1 MEKGDGVGSAS
12 GISSMTGFARASGG
26 DGASGWSWEVKSVNG
41 RALDIRCRLP
51 QGLERLDPA
60 VRNAVSARLRRGNVT
75 VGLRLSQ
82 ATEAAAMRVNRAW
95 LDELVALAADY
106 RVREGIEPPRLDGL
120 LALRGV
126 IESAEGPEDDANATQ
141 DGPLLETLDA
151 ALAELVR
158 ERQAEG
164 AQLAAALTERIEQ
177 IAALTQRAEALV
189 PSRQEALGTRLREQV
204 AALVGAG
211 APVPE
216 DRLAAEL
223 AMLAVKIDVS
233 EEVDRLKSHCTAAA
247 RHLQEEGAVGRK
259 LDFLAQEFNRE
270 ANTLCSKA
278 SHAAL
283 TEVGLALKAAID
295 QFREQAQNV
304 E

>member
-1 MEKGDGVGSAS
+1 MTDTIRV
-12 GISSMTGFARASGG
+12 SSMTGFARAGGSSG
-26 DGASGWSWEVKSVNG
+26 AAGWSWEIKSVNG

-60 VRNAVSARLRRGNVT
+60 VRGRVAARLKRGNVT

-82 ATEAAAMRVNRAW
+82 APDAAAMRVNRAW
-95 LDELVALAADY
+95 LDELIALAAEY
-106 RVREGIEPPRLDGL
+106 RANEGIAPPRLDGM

-126 IESAEGPEDDANATQ
+126 IEAAEQPDDDADSGQ
-141 DGPLLETLDA
+141 DDASMLETLDT
-151 ALAELVR
+151 ALVELVH

-164 AQLAAALTERIEQ
+164 AQLAAALTDRIAE
-177 IAALTQRAEALV
+177 IETLTRQAEALA
-189 PSRQEALGTRLREQV
+189 PSRQEALRARLREQV
-204 AALVGAG
+204 AALVDAG
-211 APVPE
+211 TPVTE
-216 DRLAAEL
+216 ERLATEL
-223 AMLAVKIDVS
+223 AMLAVKIDVT
-233 EEVDRLKSHCTAAA
+233 EEIDRLKSHCASAV

-283 TEVGLALKAAID
+283 TDIGLALKAAID
-295 QFREQAQNV
+295 QFREQVQNV

>member
-1 MEKGDGVGSAS
+1 
-12 GISSMTGFARASGG
+12 MTGFARASGS
-26 DGASGWSWEVKSVNG
+26 DGGAGWSWEVKSVNG
-41 RALDIRCRLP
+41 RALDIRCRVP
-51 QGLERLDPA
+51 QGMERLDPA
-60 VRNAVSARLRRGNVT
+60 VRSAVSARLRRGNVT

-82 ATEAAAMRVNRAW
+82 APEAAALRVNRAW
-95 LDELVALAADY
+95 LDELIVLAAEY
-106 RVREGIEPPRLDGL
+106 RGRDDIAPPRLDGM

-126 IESAEGPEDDANATQ
+126 IEAADSSEDAEGARH
-141 DGPLLETLDA
+141 DGAMLETLDV

-164 AQLAAALTERIEQ
+164 AALAAALTERIEE
-177 IAALTQRAEALV
+177 IASLIRQAEALA
-189 PSRQEALGTRLREQV
+189 PARQEALGARLREQV

-211 APVPE
+211 SLASE
-216 DRLAAEL
+216 DRLATEL
-223 AMLAVKIDVS
+223 ALLAVKIDVT
-233 EEVDRLKSHCTAAA
+233 EEIDRLKSHCAAA
-247 RHLQEEGAVGRK
+247 ERHLREGGAVGRK

-278 SHAAL
+278 SDSAL

>member
-1 MEKGDGVGSAS
+1 MGGASAL
-12 GISSMTGFARASGG
+12 SSMTGFARASGG
-26 DGASGWSWEVKSVNG
+26 DGAAGWSWEVKSVNG

-51 QGLERLDPA
+51 QGMERLDPA

-82 ATEAAAMRVNRAW
+82 APEAAAMRVNRAW
-95 LDELVALAADY
+95 LDELIALAAEY
-106 RVREGIEPPRLDGL
+106 RGSDDIAPPRLDGM

-126 IESAEGPEDDANATQ
+126 IETAESPDDAERAQ
-141 DGPLLETLDA
+141 DDGAILETLDV

-164 AQLAAALTERIEQ
+164 AALAAALTQRIEE
-177 IAALTQRAEALV
+177 IVALTGRAEALA
-189 PSRQEALGTRLREQV
+189 PSRQDALGERLREQV
-204 AALVGAG
+204 GALIGAG
-211 APVPE
+211 SPVSE
-216 DRLAAEL
+216 DRLVTEL
-223 AMLAVKIDVS
+223 ALLAVKIDVT
-233 EEVDRLKSHCTAAA
+233 EEIDRLKSHSAAA
-247 RHLQEEGAVGRK
+247 TRHLGEEGAVGRK

-278 SHAAL
+278 SDSAL

>member
-1 MEKGDGVGSAS
+1 
-12 GISSMTGFARASGG
+12 MTGFARASGS
-26 DGASGWSWEVKSVNG
+26 DGAAGWSWEVKSVNG
-41 RALDIRCRLP
+41 RSLDIRCRLP

-60 VRNAVSARLRRGNVT
+60 VRSAVSARLRRGNVT

-82 ATEAAAMRVNRAW
+82 APEAAALRVNRAW
-95 LDELVALAADY
+95 LDELIALAAEY
-106 RVREGIEPPRLDGL
+106 RDRDDIAPPRFDGML
-120 LALRGV
+120 GLRGV
-126 IESAEGPEDDANATQ
+126 IETAESADDAEGVQDDGAM
-141 DGPLLETLDA
+141 LETLDV

-164 AQLAAALTERIEQ
+164 AALAAALTDRIEE
-177 IAALTQRAEALV
+177 IAALTRQAEALA
-189 PSRQEALGTRLREQV
+189 PARQEALGARLREQV

-211 APVPE
+211 SPASE
-216 DRLAAEL
+216 DRLATEL
-223 AMLAVKIDVS
+223 ALLTIKIDVT
-233 EEVDRLKSHCTAAA
+233 EEIDRLKSHCATAA
-247 RHLQEEGAVGRK
+247 RHLEEEGAVGRK

-278 SHAAL
+278 SDSAL

>member
-1 MEKGDGVGSAS
+1 MGGVS
-12 GISSMTGFARASGG
+12 GISSMTSFARASGS
-26 DGASGWSWEVKSVNG
+26 DGAAGWSWEVKSVNG

-51 QGLERLDPA
+51 QGMERLDPA

-82 ATEAAAMRVNRAW
+82 APEAAAMRVNRAW
-95 LDELVALAADY
+95 LDELVALAAEY
-106 RVREGIEPPRLDGL
+106 RGRDDIAPPRLDGM

-126 IESAEGPEDDANATQ
+126 IETAELPDDAEGAQDDAA
-141 DGPLLETLDA
+141 LLETLDV

-164 AQLAAALTERIEQ
+164 AALAAALTDRIEE
-177 IAALTQRAEALV
+177 ITELTHQAEALA
-189 PSRQEALGTRLREQV
+189 PSRQEALGARLREQV

-211 APVPE
+211 SPVPE
-216 DRLAAEL
+216 DRLATEL
-223 AMLAVKIDVS
+223 ALLAVKIDVT
-233 EEVDRLKSHCTAAA
+233 EEIDRLKSHCAAAA
-247 RHLQEEGAVGRK
+247 RHLQEGDAVGRK

>member
-1 MEKGDGVGSAS
+1 MGDTNS
-12 GISSMTGFARASGG
+12 ISSMTGFARASGG
-26 DGASGWSWEVKSVNG
+26 DGGAGWSWEVKSVNG

-60 VRNAVSARLRRGNVT
+60 VRSAVSARLRRGNVT

-82 ATEAAAMRVNRAW
+82 APEAAALRVNQAW
-95 LDELVALAADY
+95 LDELIALAVEY
-106 RVREGIEPPRLDGL
+106 RARDDIAPPRLDGM

-126 IESAEGPEDDANATQ
+126 IETAEAPDDAEGAQDDGAMLA
-141 DGPLLETLDA
+141 TLDL

-164 AQLAAALTERIEQ
+164 AALAAALRDRIEEVTE
-177 IAALTQRAEALV
+177 LTRQAEALA
-189 PSRQEALGTRLREQV
+189 PTRQEALGERLREQV
-204 AALVGAG
+204 AALLGAG
-211 APVPE
+211 SPVPE
-216 DRLAAEL
+216 DRLATEL
-223 AMLAVKIDVS
+223 ALLAVKIDVT
-233 EEVDRLKSHCTAAA
+233 EEIDRLKAHCAAA
-247 RHLQEEGAVGRK
+247 SRHLQEEGAVGRK

>member
-1 MEKGDGVGSAS
+1 MGDMTA
-12 GISSMTGFARASGG
+12 ISSMTGFARASGG
-26 DGASGWSWEVKSVNG
+26 DGTAGWSWEVKSVNG

-60 VRNAVSARLRRGNVT
+60 VRGAVSTRLRRGNVA

-82 ATEAAAMRVNRAW
+82 APDAAAMRVNRAW
-95 LDELVALAADY
+95 LDELIALAAEY
-106 RVREGIEPPRLDGL
+106 RGRDGIAPPRLDGM

-126 IESAEGPEDDANATQ
+126 IEAADQSDEVGAAKDDTAMLATLDDA
-141 DGPLLETLDA
+141 LS
-151 ALAELVR
+151 ELVR

-164 AQLAAALTERIEQ
+164 AALAAALTDRIEE
-177 IAALTQRAEALV
+177 ITALTRQAETLA
-189 PSRQEALGTRLREQV
+189 PTRQEALGERLREQV

-211 APVPE
+211 SPVPE
-216 DRLAAEL
+216 DRLATEL
-223 AMLAVKIDVS
+223 ALLAVKIDVT
-233 EEVDRLKSHCTAAA
+233 EEIDRLKSHCAAAA
-247 RHLQEEGAVGRK
+247 RHLLEEGAVGRK

-278 SHAAL
+278 SDAAL

>member
-1 MEKGDGVGSAS
+1 MKHKIGV
-12 GISSMTGFARASGG
+12 SSMTGFARANGSNGI
-26 DGASGWSWEVKSVNG
+26 AGWSWEVKSVNG

-60 VRNAVSARLRRGNVT
+60 VRSAVSARLRRGNVT
-75 VGLRLSQ
+75 AGLRLSQ
-82 ATEAAAMRVNRAW
+82 APDAAALRVDRAW
-95 LDELVALAADY
+95 LDELIALAADY
-106 RVREGIEPPRLDGL
+106 RAREGIAPPRLDGM

-126 IESAEGPEDDANATQ
+126 IESAEGPEDDAVAAQ
-141 DGPLLETLDA
+141 DDGALLETLDA
-151 ALAELVR
+151 ALAELVH

-164 AQLAAALTERIEQ
+164 AALAAALTDRIDE
-177 IAALTQRAEALV
+177 IAALTRQAETLV
-189 PSRQEALGTRLREQV
+189 PPRQEALGARLREQV
-204 AALVGAG
+204 AALVDAG

-223 AMLAVKIDVS
+223 AMLAVKIDVT
-233 EEVDRLKSHCTAAA
+233 EEIDRLKSHCAAAA

-283 TEVGLALKAAID
+283 TDVGLALKAAID

>member
-1 MEKGDGVGSAS
+1 MGDMTA
-12 GISSMTGFARASGG
+12 ISSMTGFARASGG
-26 DGASGWSWEVKSVNG
+26 DGTASWSWEVKSVNG

-60 VRNAVSARLRRGNVT
+60 VRSAVSARLRRGHVT

-82 ATEAAAMRVNRAW
+82 APDAAAMRVNRAW
-95 LDELVALAADY
+95 LDELIALAAEY
-106 RVREGIEPPRLDGL
+106 RGRDDIAPPRLDGM

-126 IESAEGPEDDANATQ
+126 IETVDQSDEAGDAQDDTAMLATLAE
-141 DGPLLETLDA
+141 
-151 ALAELVR
+151 ALTELVR

-164 AQLAAALTERIEQ
+164 AALAAALTDQIEE
-177 IAALTQRAEALV
+177 ITALTRQAEALA
-189 PSRQEALGTRLREQV
+189 PSRQEALGERLREQV

-211 APVPE
+211 SPVPE
-216 DRLAAEL
+216 DRLATEL
-223 AMLAVKIDVS
+223 ALLAVKIDVT
-233 EEVDRLKSHCTAAA
+233 EEIDRLKSHCAAAA

-270 ANTLCSKA
+270 ANTLCSKS

>member
-1 MEKGDGVGSAS
+1 MKDTSRL
-12 GISSMTGFARASGG
+12 SSMTGFARASGSN
-26 DGASGWSWEVKSVNG
+26 GAAGWSWEVKSVNG

-82 ATEAAAMRVNRAW
+82 APDAAAMRVNKAW
-95 LDELVALAADY
+95 LDELIALADEY
-106 RVREGIEPPRLDGL
+106 RGYEGIAPPRLDGM

-126 IESAEGPEDDANATQ
+126 IESAERPEDDALPVQ
-141 DGPLLETLDA
+141 DDAAMLETLDA

-164 AQLAAALTERIEQ
+164 AQLGAALSDRIEE
-177 IAALTQRAEALV
+177 IAALTHQAEALV
-189 PSRQEALGTRLREQV
+189 PSRQEALGARLREQLT
-204 AALVGAG
+204 ALIGAG

-223 AMLAVKIDVS
+223 AMLAVKIDVT
-233 EEVDRLKSHCTAAA
+233 EEIDRLRSHCAAAA

-283 TEVGLALKAAID
+283 TDVGLALKAAID

>member
-1 MEKGDGVGSAS
+1 MKDSS
-12 GISSMTGFARASGG
+12 RISSMTGFARASGA

-75 VGLRLSQ
+75 VGLRLSR
-82 ATEAAAMRVNRAW
+82 APDAAAMRINRAW
-95 LDELVALAADY
+95 LDELIALAADY
-106 RVREGIEPPRLDGL
+106 RQAEGIEPPRLDGM

-126 IESAEGPEDDANATQ
+126 IEAADGLDDDAHAALD
-141 DGPLLETLDA
+141 DGVLLETLDA

-164 AQLAAALTERIEQ
+164 AALAATLAERIEE
-177 IAALTQRAEALV
+177 IAVLTRQAEALV
-189 PSRQEALGTRLREQV
+189 PSRQEALGARLREQV

-223 AMLAVKIDVS
+223 AMLAVKIDVN
-233 EEVDRLKSHCTAAA
+233 EEIDRLKSHCAAA
-247 RHLQEEGAVGRK
+247 VRHLQEEGAVGRK
-259 LDFLAQEFNRE
+259 LEFLAQEFNRE

>member
-1 MEKGDGVGSAS
+1 MGDTTT
-12 GISSMTGFARASGG
+12 IFSMTGFARASGG
-26 DGASGWSWEVKSVNG
+26 DGATGWSWEVKSVNG

-51 QGLERLDPA
+51 QGMERLDPA
-60 VRNAVSARLRRGNVT
+60 VRNAVSARLQRGNVT

-82 ATEAAAMRVNRAW
+82 APEAAAVRVNRAW
-95 LDELVALAADY
+95 LDELIALAAEY
-106 RVREGIEPPRLDGL
+106 RGRDDIAPPRLDGM

-126 IESAEGPEDDANATQ
+126 IETADLSDEAGDSQDDTAMLATL
-141 DGPLLETLDA
+141 GE
-151 ALAELVR
+151 ALSELVR

-164 AQLAAALTERIEQ
+164 AALAAALTDRIEE
-177 IAALTQRAEALV
+177 IEALTRQAEALA
-189 PSRQEALGTRLREQV
+189 PSRQEALGERLREQV
-204 AALVGAG
+204 AALIGAG
-211 APVPE
+211 SPVPE

-223 AMLAVKIDVS
+223 ALLAVKIDVT
-233 EEVDRLKSHCTAAA
+233 EEIDRLKSHCAAAA

-278 SHAAL
+278 SESAL
-283 TEVGLALKAAID
+283 TEIGLALKAAID

>member
-1 MEKGDGVGSAS
+1 MGGTSS
-12 GISSMTGFARASGG
+12 ISSMTGFARASGG
-26 DGASGWSWEVKSVNG
+26 NGAAGWSWEVKSVNG

-51 QGLERLDPA
+51 QGMERLDPA
-60 VRNAVSARLRRGNVT
+60 VRSAVSTRLRRGNVA

-82 ATEAAAMRVNRAW
+82 APESAAMRVNRAW
-95 LDELVALAADY
+95 LDELIALAAEY
-106 RVREGIEPPRLDGL
+106 RRSDDIAPPRLDGM

-126 IESAEGPEDDANATQ
+126 IETAESPDDAECTQ
-141 DGPLLETLDA
+141 DDGAILETLDV

-164 AQLAAALTERIEQ
+164 AALAAALTQRIEE
-177 IAALTQRAEALV
+177 IVALTSQAEALA
-189 PSRQEALGTRLREQV
+189 PSRQVALSERLREQV
-204 AALVGAG
+204 AALIGAG
-211 APVPE
+211 SPASE
-216 DRLAAEL
+216 DRLVTEL
-223 AMLAVKIDVS
+223 ALLAVKIDVT
-233 EEVDRLKSHCTAAA
+233 EEIDRLKSHCAAA
-247 RHLQEEGAVGRK
+247 TRHLQEEGAVGRK

-278 SHAAL
+278 SDSAL

>member
-1 MEKGDGVGSAS
+1 MGDMAA
-12 GISSMTGFARASGG
+12 ISSMTGFARASGS
-26 DGASGWSWEVKSVNG
+26 DGAAGWSWEVKSVNG

-51 QGLERLDPA
+51 QGMERLDPA

-82 ATEAAAMRVNRAW
+82 APEAAAMRVNRAW
-95 LDELVALAADY
+95 LDELVALAAEY
-106 RVREGIEPPRLDGL
+106 RGRDDIAPPRLDGM

-126 IESAEGPEDDANATQ
+126 IETAESPDDAEGAQ
-141 DGPLLETLDA
+141 DDA
-151 ALAELVR
+151 ALLATLGEALSELVR

-164 AQLAAALTERIEQ
+164 AALAAALTDRIEE
-177 IAALTQRAEALV
+177 IEALTSQAEALA
-189 PSRQEALGTRLREQV
+189 PARQEALGERLREQV

-211 APVPE
+211 SPVPE
-216 DRLAAEL
+216 DRLATEL
-223 AMLAVKIDVS
+223 ALLAVKIDVT
-233 EEVDRLKSHCTAAA
+233 EEIDRLKSHCAAAA
-247 RHLQEEGAVGRK
+247 RHLREEGAVGRK

-278 SHAAL
+278 SDAAL

>member
-1 MEKGDGVGSAS
+1 MGGAS

-26 DGASGWSWEVKSVNG
+26 DGAAGWSWEVKSVNG

-51 QGLERLDPA
+51 QGMERLDPA
-60 VRNAVSARLRRGNVT
+60 VRSAVSTRLRRGNVT

-82 ATEAAAMRVNRAW
+82 APEAADLRVNRMW
-95 LDELVALAADY
+95 LDELIALAAEY
-106 RVREGIEPPRLDGL
+106 RGRDDIALPRLDGM

-126 IESAEGPEDDANATQ
+126 IETAESAVDAEGAQDDAA
-141 DGPLLETLDA
+141 LLETLDV

-164 AQLAAALTERIEQ
+164 AALAAALTDRIEE
-177 IAALTQRAEALV
+177 ITELTDQAEALA
-189 PSRQEALGTRLREQV
+189 PTRQEALGERLREQV
-204 AALVGAG
+204 SALVSAG
-211 APVPE
+211 SPVPE
-216 DRLAAEL
+216 DRLATEL
-223 AMLAVKIDVS
+223 ALLAVKIDVT
-233 EEVDRLKSHCTAAA
+233 EEIDRLKSHCAAAA
-247 RHLQEEGAVGRK
+247 RHLQEGGAVGRK

>member
-1 MEKGDGVGSAS
+1 MVGAS
-12 GISSMTGFARASGG
+12 RLSSMTGFARASGG
-26 DGASGWSWEVKSVNG
+26 DGVSGWSWEIKSVNG

-51 QGLERLDPA
+51 QGLERLEPT

-82 ATEAAAMRVNRAW
+82 APESAAMRVNRAW
-95 LDELVALAADY
+95 LDELIALAAEY
-106 RVREGIEPPRLDGL
+106 RGSDDIALPRLDGM

-126 IESAEGPEDDANATQ
+126 IETADSAGDANPAQ
-141 DGPLLETLDA
+141 DDGAMLETLDA
-151 ALAELVR
+151 ALAELVS

-164 AQLAAALTERIEQ
+164 AALATALTNRIEE
-177 IAALTQRAEALV
+177 IAALTRQAEALA
-189 PSRQEALGTRLREQV
+189 PTRREALGARLREQV
-204 AALVGAG
+204 AALIDAG

-216 DRLAAEL
+216 DRLASEL
-223 AMLAVKIDVS
+223 ALLAVKIDVT
-233 EEVDRLKSHCTAAA
+233 EEIDRLKSHCAAA
-247 RHLQEEGAVGRK
+247 TRHLREGGAVGRK

>member
-1 MEKGDGVGSAS
+1 MGDTTT
-12 GISSMTGFARASGG
+12 ISSMTGFARASGG
-26 DGASGWSWEVKSVNG
+26 DGAAGWSWEVKSVNG

-51 QGLERLDPA
+51 QGIERLDPA
-60 VRNAVSARLRRGNVT
+60 VRGAVSARLRRGNVT

-82 ATEAAAMRVNRAW
+82 APEAAGMRVNRAW
-95 LDELVALAADY
+95 LDQLIALAAEY
-106 RVREGIEPPRLDGL
+106 RGRDDIAPPRLDGM

-126 IESAEGPEDDANATQ
+126 IETADLSDEAGDAQDDTAMLA
-141 DGPLLETLDA
+141 TLDE
-151 ALAELVR
+151 ALSELVC

-164 AQLAAALTERIEQ
+164 AALAAALTDRIEE
-177 IAALTQRAEALV
+177 ITTLTQRAEELA
-189 PSRQEALGTRLREQV
+189 PTRQEALGERLREHV
-204 AALVGAG
+204 AVLVGAG
-211 APVPE
+211 SPVPE
-216 DRLAAEL
+216 DRLATEL
-223 AMLAVKIDVS
+223 ALLAVKIDVT
-233 EEVDRLKSHCTAAA
+233 EEIDRLKSHCAAA
-247 RHLQEEGAVGRK
+247 TRHLQEGSAVGRK

-278 SHAAL
+278 SDAAL

>member
-1 MEKGDGVGSAS
+1 MGGASAL
-12 GISSMTGFARASGG
+12 SSMTGFARASGG
-26 DGASGWSWEVKSVNG
+26 NGAAGWSWEVKSVNG

-51 QGLERLDPA
+51 QGMERLDPA
-60 VRNAVSARLRRGNVT
+60 VRGAVSARLRRGNVT

-82 ATEAAAMRVNRAW
+82 APDAAAMRVNRAW
-95 LDELVALAADY
+95 LDELIALAAEY
-106 RVREGIEPPRLDGL
+106 RSSDGVAPPRLDGM

-126 IESAEGPEDDANATQ
+126 IETAESPDDAERAQ
-141 DGPLLETLDA
+141 DDGAILETLDV

-164 AQLAAALTERIEQ
+164 AALAAALTQRIEE
-177 IAALTQRAEALV
+177 IVALTHQAEALA
-189 PSRQEALGTRLREQV
+189 PTRQKALGERLREQV
-204 AALVGAG
+204 AALIGAG
-211 APVPE
+211 SPVSE
-216 DRLAAEL
+216 DRLVTEL
-223 AMLAVKIDVS
+223 ALLAVKIDVT
-233 EEVDRLKSHCTAAA
+233 EEIDRLKSHCAAA
-247 RHLQEEGAVGRK
+247 TRHLQAEGAVGRK

-278 SHAAL
+278 SDSAL

>member
-1 MEKGDGVGSAS
+1 MGGASAL
-12 GISSMTGFARASGG
+12 SSMTGFARASGG
-26 DGASGWSWEVKSVNG
+26 DGAAGWSWEVKSVNG

-51 QGLERLDPA
+51 QGMERLDPA
-60 VRNAVSARLRRGNVT
+60 VRGAVSTRLRRGNVT

-82 ATEAAAMRVNRAW
+82 APDAAAMRVNRAW
-95 LDELVALAADY
+95 LDELIALAAEY
-106 RVREGIEPPRLDGL
+106 RGSDDVAPPRLDGM

-126 IESAEGPEDDANATQ
+126 IETAESPDHAERAQDDGAI
-141 DGPLLETLDA
+141 LETLDV

-164 AQLAAALTERIEQ
+164 AALAAALTQRIEE
-177 IAALTQRAEALV
+177 IVALTGQAEALA
-189 PSRQEALGTRLREQV
+189 PSRQEALGARLREQV
-204 AALVGAG
+204 AALIGAG
-211 APVPE
+211 SPVSE
-216 DRLAAEL
+216 DRLVTEL
-223 AMLAVKIDVS
+223 ALLAVKIDVT
-233 EEVDRLKSHCTAAA
+233 EEIDRLKSHCAAAA
-247 RHLQEEGAVGRK
+247 RHLREEGAVGRK

-278 SHAAL
+278 SDSAL

>member
-1 MEKGDGVGSAS
+1 MGDMTA
-12 GISSMTGFARASGG
+12 ISSMTGFARASGG
-26 DGASGWSWEVKSVNG
+26 DGAAGWSWEVKSVNG

-60 VRNAVSARLRRGNVT
+60 VRGAVSARLRRGNVT

-82 ATEAAAMRVNRAW
+82 APDAAAMRINRAW
-95 LDELVALAADY
+95 LDQLIALAAEY
-106 RVREGIEPPRLDGL
+106 RGRDGIAPPRLDGM

-126 IESAEGPEDDANATQ
+126 IETADQSDEAGDAQDDTAMLA
-141 DGPLLETLDA
+141 TLDE
-151 ALAELVR
+151 ALSELVR

-164 AQLAAALTERIEQ
+164 AALAAALTDRIEE
-177 IAALTQRAEALV
+177 IKALTRQAEALA
-189 PSRQEALGTRLREQV
+189 PSRQKALGERLRQQVEALI
-204 AALVGAG
+204 GAG
-211 APVPE
+211 SPVPE
-216 DRLAAEL
+216 DRLATEL
-223 AMLAVKIDVS
+223 ALLAVKIDVT
-233 EEVDRLKSHCTAAA
+233 EEIDRLKSHCAAAA

-278 SHAAL
+278 SDAAL

>member
-1 MEKGDGVGSAS
+1 MGDTS
-12 GISSMTGFARASGG
+12 GISSMTGFARASGS
-26 DGASGWSWEVKSVNG
+26 DGAAGWSWEVKSVNG

-60 VRNAVSARLRRGNVT
+60 VRSAVSARLRRGNVT

-82 ATEAAAMRVNRAW
+82 APEAADLRVNRAW
-95 LDELVALAADY
+95 LDELIALAAEY
-106 RVREGIEPPRLDGL
+106 RGRDDIAPPRLDGM

-126 IESAEGPEDDANATQ
+126 IETAESAVDAEGAQDDAA
-141 DGPLLETLDA
+141 LLETLDV

-164 AQLAAALTERIEQ
+164 AALADALTARIEE
-177 IAALTQRAEALV
+177 ITELTHQAEALA
-189 PSRQEALGTRLREQV
+189 PTRQEALGARLREQV
-204 AALVGAG
+204 AALIDAG

-216 DRLAAEL
+216 DRLATEL
-223 AMLAVKIDVS
+223 ALLAVKIDVT
-233 EEVDRLKSHCTAAA
+233 EEIDRLKSHCAAAA
-247 RHLQEEGAVGRK
+247 RHLQEGVAVGRK

>member
-1 MEKGDGVGSAS
+1 MGGAS
-12 GISSMTGFARASGG
+12 SISSMTGFARASGG
-26 DGASGWSWEVKSVNG
+26 DGAAGWSWEVKSVNG

-51 QGLERLDPA
+51 QGMERLDPA
-60 VRNAVSARLRRGNVT
+60 VRSAVSARLRRGNVT

-82 ATEAAAMRVNRAW
+82 APEAAAMRVNRAW
-95 LDELVALAADY
+95 LDELIALAAEY
-106 RVREGIEPPRLDGL
+106 RGSDGVAPPRLDGM

-126 IESAEGPEDDANATQ
+126 IETAESPDDAERAQ
-141 DGPLLETLDA
+141 DDGAILETLDV

-164 AQLAAALTERIEQ
+164 AALAAALTQRIEE
-177 IAALTQRAEALV
+177 IVALTRQAEALA
-189 PSRQEALGTRLREQV
+189 PSRQEALGERLREQV
-204 AALVGAG
+204 AALIGAG
-211 APVPE
+211 SPVSE
-216 DRLAAEL
+216 DRLVTEL
-223 AMLAVKIDVS
+223 ALLAVKIDVT
-233 EEVDRLKSHCTAAA
+233 EEIDRLKSHSAAAA
-247 RHLQEEGAVGRK
+247 RHLREEGAVGRK

-278 SHAAL
+278 SDSAL
-283 TEVGLALKAAID
+283 TEIGLALKAAID

>member
-1 MEKGDGVGSAS
+1 MGGAS
-12 GISSMTGFARASGG
+12 GISSMTGFARASGS
-26 DGASGWSWEVKSVNG
+26 DGAAGWSWEVKSVNG
-41 RALDIRCRLP
+41 RALDVRCRLP

-60 VRNAVSARLRRGNVT
+60 VRGAVSARLRRGNVT

-82 ATEAAAMRVNRAW
+82 APDAAAMRVNRAW
-95 LDELVALAADY
+95 LDDLIALAAEY
-106 RVREGIEPPRLDGL
+106 RGRDDIAPPHLDGL

-126 IESAEGPEDDANATQ
+126 IETAESADDAEAARD
-141 DGPLLETLDA
+141 DGAMLATLDV
-151 ALAELVR
+151 ALEELVR

-164 AQLAAALTERIEQ
+164 TALAAALTDRIEE
-177 IAALTQRAEALV
+177 ITVLTRQAEALA
-189 PSRQEALGTRLREQV
+189 PTRQEALGTRLREQV
-204 AALVGAG
+204 AALTCAG

-216 DRLAAEL
+216 DRLASEL
-223 AMLAVKIDVS
+223 ALLAVKIDVT
-233 EEVDRLKSHCTAAA
+233 EEIDRLKSHCAAA
-247 RHLQEEGAVGRK
+247 TRHLREGGAVGRK

>member
-1 MEKGDGVGSAS
+1 MGDTNSV
-12 GISSMTGFARASGG
+12 SSMTGFARASGG
-26 DGASGWSWEVKSVNG
+26 NDAAGWSWELKSVNG

-51 QGLERLDPA
+51 QGMERLDPA
-60 VRNAVSARLRRGNVT
+60 VRSAVSARLRRGNVT

-82 ATEAAAMRVNRAW
+82 APEVAALRVNRAW
-95 LDELVALAADY
+95 LDELIALTTEY
-106 RVREGIEPPRLDGL
+106 RERDDIAPPRLDGM

-126 IESAEGPEDDANATQ
+126 IETAESLDDSEGAHD
-141 DGPLLETLDA
+141 DGPILETLDV

-164 AQLAAALTERIEQ
+164 AELAAALTERIEE
-177 IAALTQRAEALV
+177 IASLTRQAEALA
-189 PSRQEALGTRLREQV
+189 PARQEALGARLREQV

-211 APVPE
+211 SLASE
-216 DRLAAEL
+216 DRLATEL
-223 AMLAVKIDVS
+223 ALLAVKIDVT
-233 EEVDRLKSHCTAAA
+233 EEIDRLKSHCAAA
-247 RHLQEEGAVGRK
+247 ERHLREEGAVGRK

-278 SHAAL
+278 SDSAL

>member
-1 MEKGDGVGSAS
+1 
-12 GISSMTGFARASGG
+12 MTGFARASGSN
-26 DGASGWSWEVKSVNG
+26 GAAGWSWEVKSVNG

-60 VRNAVSARLRRGNVT
+60 VRSAVSARLRRGNVT

-82 ATEAAAMRVNRAW
+82 APEAAGMRVNRAW
-95 LDELVALAADY
+95 LDGLIALAAEY
-106 RVREGIEPPRLDGL
+106 RGQDDIAPPRLDGM

-126 IESAEGPEDDANATQ
+126 IETADQSDEAGGAQDDTAMLA
-141 DGPLLETLDA
+141 TLDE
-151 ALAELVR
+151 ALTELVR

-164 AQLAAALTERIEQ
+164 AALATALTERIEE
-177 IAALTQRAEALV
+177 IAELTRQAEALA
-189 PSRQEALGTRLREQV
+189 PSRQEALGERLREQV
-204 AALVGAG
+204 AALVDAG
-211 APVPE
+211 STVPE

-223 AMLAVKIDVS
+223 ALLAVKIDVT
-233 EEVDRLKSHCTAAA
+233 EEIDRLKSHCAAA
-247 RHLQEEGAVGRK
+247 ERHLKEGGAVGRK

-278 SHAAL
+278 SDSAL

-295 QFREQAQNV
+295 QFREQAQNM

>member
-1 MEKGDGVGSAS
+1 MGGAS
-12 GISSMTGFARASGG
+12 GISSMTGFARASGS
-26 DGASGWSWEVKSVNG
+26 DGAAGWSWEVKSVNG
-41 RALDIRCRLP
+41 RALDVRCRLP

-60 VRNAVSARLRRGNVT
+60 VRSAVSARLRRGNVT

-82 ATEAAAMRVNRAW
+82 APEAAAMRVNRAW
-95 LDELVALAADY
+95 LDQLIALAAEY
-106 RVREGIEPPRLDGL
+106 RGRDDIAPPRLDGL

-126 IESAEGPEDDANATQ
+126 IETAESADDAEDARD
-141 DGPLLETLDA
+141 DGAMLATLDV

-158 ERQAEG
+158 ERKAEG
-164 AQLAAALTERIEQ
+164 TALAAALTDRIEE
-177 IAALTQRAEALV
+177 IAGLTRQAEALA
-189 PSRQEALGTRLREQV
+189 PTRQEALGARLREQV
-204 AALVGAG
+204 AALTGAG

-216 DRLAAEL
+216 DRLASEL
-223 AMLAVKIDVS
+223 ALLAVKIDVT
-233 EEVDRLKSHCTAAA
+233 EEIDRLKSHCAAA
-247 RHLQEEGAVGRK
+247 TRHLREGGAVGRK

-283 TEVGLALKAAID
+283 TEVGLALKATID

>member
-1 MEKGDGVGSAS
+1 MGDKNS
-12 GISSMTGFARASGG
+12 ISSMTGFARASGD
-26 DGASGWSWEVKSVNG
+26 DGAAGWSWEIKSVNG

-60 VRNAVSARLRRGNVT
+60 VRSAVSARLRRGNVT

-82 ATEAAAMRVNRAW
+82 TPEAAALRVNRGW
-95 LDELVALAADY
+95 LDELIAVAAEY
-106 RVREGIEPPRLDGL
+106 RGQDDIAPPRLDGM

-126 IESAEGPEDDANATQ
+126 IETADLSDEAGDAQDDTAMLATL
-141 DGPLLETLDA
+141 GE
-151 ALAELVR
+151 ALSELVH

-164 AQLAAALTERIEQ
+164 AALAVALTERIEE
-177 IAALTQRAEALV
+177 IAELTRQAEVLA
-189 PSRQEALGTRLREQV
+189 PSRQEALGERLREQV

-211 APVPE
+211 SPVPE
-216 DRLAAEL
+216 DRLATEL
-223 AMLAVKIDVS
+223 ALLAVKIDVT
-233 EEVDRLKSHCTAAA
+233 EEIDRLKSHCAAAA
-247 RHLQEEGAVGRK
+247 RHLKEGDAVGRK

>member
-1 MEKGDGVGSAS
+1 
-12 GISSMTGFARASGG
+12 MTGFARASG
-26 DGASGWSWEVKSVNG
+26 SGEAAAWSWEVKSVNG

-51 QGLERLDPA
+51 QGLERLDPV

-75 VGLRLSQ
+75 VALRLSQ
-82 ATEAAAMRVNRAW
+82 APEGAAMRVNRAW
-95 LDELVALAADY
+95 LDELIALAADY
-106 RVREGIEPPRLDGL
+106 RSTEGIAPPRLDGM
-120 LALRGV
+120 LALHGV
-126 IESAEGPEDDANATQ
+126 IESAEAPEDDANATLD
-141 DGPLLETLDA
+141 DGALLETLDA

-164 AQLAAALTERIEQ
+164 AVLAAALTERIEE
-177 IAALTQRAEALV
+177 IEALTGQAEALA
-189 PSRQEALGTRLREQV
+189 PSRQEALGERLREQV

-223 AMLAVKIDVS
+223 AMLAVKIDVT
-233 EEVDRLKSHCTAAA
+233 EEIDRLKSHCAAA
-247 RHLQEEGAVGRK
+247 VRHLHEDGAVGRK

-295 QFREQAQNV
+295 QLREQAQNV

>member
-1 MEKGDGVGSAS
+1 MGDTNS
-12 GISSMTGFARASGG
+12 ISSMTGFARASGG
-26 DGASGWSWEVKSVNG
+26 NGAAGWSWEVKSVNG

-60 VRNAVSARLRRGNVT
+60 VRSAVSARLRRGNVT

-82 ATEAAAMRVNRAW
+82 APEAAALRVNQAW
-95 LDELVALAADY
+95 LDELIALAAEY
-106 RVREGIEPPRLDGL
+106 RARDDIAPPRLDGM

-126 IESAEGPEDDANATQ
+126 IETAEVPDDGEGAQ
-141 DGPLLETLDA
+141 DDGAMLATLDL

-164 AQLAAALTERIEQ
+164 AALAAVLRDRIEEVTE
-177 IAALTQRAEALV
+177 LTRQAEALA
-189 PSRQEALGTRLREQV
+189 PTRQEALGARLREQV
-204 AALVGAG
+204 AALLGAG
-211 APVPE
+211 SPVPE
-216 DRLAAEL
+216 DRLAMEL
-223 AMLAVKIDVS
+223 ALLAVKIDVT
-233 EEVDRLKSHCTAAA
+233 EEIDRLKSHCAAAA

-278 SHAAL
+278 SGAAL

>member
-1 MEKGDGVGSAS
+1 MRGTTAL
-12 GISSMTGFARASGG
+12 SSMTGFARASGG
-26 DGASGWSWEVKSVNG
+26 EGASSWSWEIKSVNG
-41 RALDIRCRLP
+41 RTLDIRCRLP

-60 VRNAVSARLRRGNVT
+60 VRSAVTARLRRGNVT
-75 VGLRLSQ
+75 VGFRLSQ
-82 ATEAAAMRVNRAW
+82 APEAAAMRVNRVW
-95 LDELVALAADY
+95 LDELIALAADY
-106 RVREGIEPPRLDGL
+106 RGTEGIAPPRLDGM

-126 IESAEGPEDDANATQ
+126 IESAERSEDDAERTQ
-141 DGPLLETLDA
+141 VDAAMLETLDT
-151 ALAELVR
+151 ALTELVR

-164 AQLAAALTERIEQ
+164 AVLAAAIAERVEE
-177 IAALTQRAEALV
+177 IAALTREAEALA
-189 PSRQEALGTRLREQV
+189 PSRQEALGARLREQV
-204 AALVGAG
+204 AALIGAG
-211 APVPE
+211 APVSE

-223 AMLAVKIDVS
+223 TMLAVKIDVT
-233 EEVDRLKSHCTAAA
+233 EEIDRLKSHCAAAA
-247 RHLQEEGAVGRK
+247 RYLQEEGAVGRK

-283 TEVGLALKAAID
+283 TNVGLALKAAID

>member
-1 MEKGDGVGSAS
+1 MGSAS

-26 DGASGWSWEVKSVNG
+26 DGASAWSWEVKSVNG

-82 ATEAAAMRVNRAW
+82 APDAAAMRVNRPW
-95 LDELVALAADY
+95 LDELISLAAEY
-106 RVREGIEPPRLDGL
+106 RSAEGVEPARLDGM

-126 IESAEGPEDDANATQ
+126 IESAEAADDDANAALDDSALQ
-141 DGPLLETLDA
+141 ETLDA

-164 AQLAAALTERIEQ
+164 AALAATLTERIEE
-177 IAALTQRAEALV
+177 IAALTGRAEALA
-189 PSRQEALGTRLREQV
+189 PSRQDALGARLREHV
-204 AALVGAG
+204 AALVDAG

-223 AMLAVKIDVS
+223 AMLAVKIDVT
-233 EEVDRLKSHCTAAA
+233 EEIDRLKSHCAAAA

-283 TEVGLALKAAID
+283 TDVGLALKAAID